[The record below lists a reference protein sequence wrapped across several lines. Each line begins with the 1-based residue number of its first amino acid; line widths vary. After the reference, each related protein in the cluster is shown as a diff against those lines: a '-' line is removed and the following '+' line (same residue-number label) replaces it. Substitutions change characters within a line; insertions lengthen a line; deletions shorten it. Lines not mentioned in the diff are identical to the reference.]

1 MGSFAPNAII
11 ILVALKGIGCSC
23 RDALFQ
29 ASIIV
34 DLVLSVCVFAAC
46 SGKASAQSHDAS
58 STGFTDYAM
67 ELGEDPLLKLRDMT
81 SARYSAKA
89 LPEMIGELNRHL
101 EVWANYYQR
110 AHHRTTFRKVNRYVR
125 RRLQRHPRWRSQ
137 GPRNAHHQTTFRKVN
152 RYVRRRL
159 QRHPRWRSQ
168 GPRYVTG
175 PSLIGRNT
183 ALSGGP
189 GRYPWKRDIITT
201 IFWIGERPRG
211 NNPVPNVRSSWD
223 KHWYYSY
230 GGYDNPD
237 PGSRRD
243 FIPIDFVPRQNPFY
257 FALPYND
264 VEGGH
269 SKHEASRVIPWF
281 KQAFVRNGQTV
292 LKDRWIAVQHGN
304 KVCYAQWED
313 CGPFRTDDWRYVFG
327 NERPRPNLNQGA
339 GLDVSPAVRDYLGLG
354 VKDACDWK
362 FVEFRE
368 VPPGPWATYGDNNT
382 FVILRRQSN
391 KQFAAE

>member
-1 MGSFAPNAII
+1 MRHDHPALEKQPITESPTMGRFVPNAVI
-11 ILVALKGIGCSC
+11 ILVAFKGIGCS
-23 RDALFQ
+23 RRALLWNRQ
-29 ASIIV
+29 ASIIL

-58 STGFTDYAM
+58 STGFADYAM
-67 ELGEDPLLKLRDMT
+67 KLGEDPLLKLRDMT

-110 AHHRTTFRKVNRYVR
+110 GHPRTTFRKVNRYVR
-125 RRLQRHPRWRSQ
+125 RRLQRHPRWRS
-137 GPRNAHHQTTFRKVN
+137 H
-152 RYVRRRL
+152 
-159 QRHPRWRSQ
+159 

-175 PSLIGRNT
+175 PSLIGRNA

-189 GRYPWKRDIITT
+189 GRYPWRRGIITT

-223 KHWYYSY
+223 KYWYYSY

-237 PGSRRD
+237 PGSRRN
-243 FIPIDFVPRQNPFY
+243 FIPINFVPRQNPFY

-269 SKHEASRVIPWF
+269 TKYDASQVIPWF
-281 KQAFVRNGQTV
+281 KQAFVRDGQTV
-292 LKDRWIAVQHGN
+292 LKDRWIAVHHGN

-368 VPPGPWATYGDNNT
+368 VPPGPWAMYGDNNT

-391 KQFAAE
+391 ERFAAK

>member
-1 MGSFAPNAII
+1 MSLSSDVAREDTGRLAARKGPAKLQPGLARCGRITAII
-11 ILVALKGIGCSC
+11 ILVAFKGIGCS
-23 RDALFQ
+23 RRALLWNRQ
-29 ASIIV
+29 ASIIL

-58 STGFTDYAM
+58 SSSGFADYAM
-67 ELGEDPLLKLRDMT
+67 NLGEDPLLKLREMT

-101 EVWANYYQR
+101 EVWANYHQLG
-110 AHHRTTFRKVNRYVR
+110 HHRTTLRKVNRYVR
-125 RRLQRHPRWRSQ
+125 RRLQRHPRWRS
-137 GPRNAHHQTTFRKVN
+137 H
-152 RYVRRRL
+152 
-159 QRHPRWRSQ
+159 

-175 PSLIGRNT
+175 PSLIGRNA

-189 GRYPWKRDIITT
+189 GRYPWRRGIITT

-223 KHWYYSY
+223 KYWYYSY

-237 PGSRRD
+237 PGSRRN
-243 FIPIDFVPRQNPFY
+243 FIPINFVPRQNPFY

-269 SKHEASRVIPWF
+269 TKYEASQVIPWF

-292 LKDRWIAVQHGN
+292 LKDRWIAVHHGN

-339 GLDVSPAVRDYLGLG
+339 GLDVSPGVRDYLGLG

-368 VPPGPWATYGDNNT
+368 VPAGPWAMYGDNNT

-391 KQFAAE
+391 KQFAAK

>member
-1 MGSFAPNAII
+1 MSLSSDVAREDTGRLAARKGPAKLQPGLARCGRITAMF
-11 ILVALKGIGCSC
+11 ILVAFKGIGCS
-23 RDALFQ
+23 RSALLWNRQ
-29 ASIIV
+29 ASIIL

-46 SGKASAQSHDAS
+46 SGKVSAQSHDAS
-58 STGFTDYAM
+58 SSSGFADYAM
-67 ELGEDPLLKLRDMT
+67 NLGEDPLLKLREMT

-101 EVWANYYQR
+101 EVWTNYHQLG
-110 AHHRTTFRKVNRYVR
+110 HHRTT
-125 RRLQRHPRWRSQ
+125 L
-137 GPRNAHHQTTFRKVN
+137 RKVN

-168 GPRYVTG
+168 GPRYVTE
-175 PSLIGRNT
+175 PSLIGRDA
-183 ALSGGP
+183 ALSEGP
-189 GRYPWKRDIITT
+189 GRYPWRRGIITT

-237 PGSRRD
+237 PGSRRN
-243 FIPIDFVPRQNPFY
+243 FIPISFVPRQNPFY

-269 SKHEASRVIPWF
+269 TKYEASQVIPWF

-292 LKDRWIAVQHGN
+292 LKDRWIAVHHGN

-368 VPPGPWATYGDNNT
+368 IPAGPWAMYGDNNT

-391 KQFAAE
+391 KQFAAK

>member
-1 MGSFAPNAII
+1 MSLSSHVAQEDTGRLAGRKGPAKLRPGLVRCGRITPII
-11 ILVALKGIGCSC
+11 ILGAFKGIGCS
-23 RDALFQ
+23 RRGALLWNRQ
-29 ASIIV
+29 ASIIL
-34 DLVLSVCVFAAC
+34 DLILSVCVFAAC
-46 SGKASAQSHDAS
+46 GGKASAQSHHAS
-58 STGFTDYAM
+58 STGFADRAM
-67 ELGEDPLLKLRDMT
+67 KLGEDPLLKLRDTT

-101 EVWANYYQR
+101 EVWANYHQLG
-110 AHHRTTFRKVNRYVR
+110 HPRTTFRKVNRYGR
-125 RRLQRHPRWRSQ
+125 HRLQRHPRWRS
-137 GPRNAHHQTTFRKVN
+137 H
-152 RYVRRRL
+152 
-159 QRHPRWRSQ
+159 

-175 PSLIGRNT
+175 PSLIGRNA

-189 GRYPWKRDIITT
+189 GRYPWRHGIITT

-211 NNPVPNVRSSWD
+211 NNPVPNARSSWD
-223 KHWYYSY
+223 RYWYYSY

-237 PGSRRD
+237 PGSRRN
-243 FIPIDFVPRQNPFY
+243 FIPINFVPRQNPFY
-257 FALPYND
+257 LALPYND

-269 SKHEASRVIPWF
+269 TKYEASQVIPWF
-281 KQAFVRNGQTV
+281 KQAFVRDGQTV

-362 FVEFRE
+362 FVEYRE

-391 KQFAAE
+391 KQFASK